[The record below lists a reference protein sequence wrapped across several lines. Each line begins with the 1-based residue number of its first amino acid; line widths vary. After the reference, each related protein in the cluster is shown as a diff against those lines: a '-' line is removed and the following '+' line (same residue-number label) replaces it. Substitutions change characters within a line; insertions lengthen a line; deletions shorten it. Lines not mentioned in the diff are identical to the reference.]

1 MSCIGDPSNKHVHV
15 ASRKLFLL
23 SYMSF
28 RFSFF
33 FFSIFL
39 FWFRALDSDGFPSAI
54 QRVKYFLSYRRV
66 QSETFP
72 IVTRALA

>member
-1 MSCIGDPSNKHVHV
+1 MSCIADPSNRHVHV

-23 SYMSF
+23 SYTSF

-33 FFSIFL
+33 FLIFL

-72 IVTRALA
+72 IVTRAL